1 MRSTKRKLKKDIRYL
16 EKVCKRLEDDDIARE
31 GWEKAQEKPDE
42 PEPDNIQRFSL
53 PRWIQAL
60 CRLSDNLSFH
70 FMKWS
75 FVYPWDW

>member
-16 EKVCKRLEDDDIARE
+16 EEVLKRLEDDETARE
-31 GWEKAQEKPDE
+31 GWDKAHRETDAHKSDK
-42 PEPDNIQRFSL
+42 IQKFSL
-53 PRWIQAL
+53 PSWIQAL
-60 CRLSDNLSFH
+60 CRFSDNLSFH